1 MSLSLDASLTIN
13 QNIYICCCSRLSSF
27 RPNVTWDEHNH
38 AASKVTETHTWSV
51 GDLCAAIRDTF
62 SAVFPE
68 EIWLEGEI
76 VGLNVAS
83 SGHVYF
89 DVIEP
94 DSEGSRVDKM
104 SVALWKGRRQGVE
117 SVLARAEA
125 GPLVD
130 GIRVRIRGEL
140 SFYAPQGRVQLL
152 MTAIDPHHTL
162 GQLAVDR
169 ERVLKSLSMAGLLDA
184 NSALKVPL
192 VPLHVGLITS
202 DGSAAYN
209 DFVNEISLSP
219 YPFRISLVHSAVQ
232 GAEAESGL
240 IAAIE
245 TLGDVD
251 VDVIAVVRG
260 GGARTDLMAFDLE
273 SVATAVAKST
283 RPVLSGIGHEIDRSV
298 VDEVAHTAFKT
309 PTACAAAL
317 VQTVA
322 AFDQTLDL
330 SARRI
335 VNMAVTSHDR
345 ASEAISYSVRAIG
358 DRARRTLDIKEER
371 LAALS
376 SRLSDLGLM
385 SIGRNSQRLDRISD
399 LLRAL
404 HPDRILAR
412 GFSITRDRDGEIVR
426 GQVPLGSTL
435 VNETADSLITS
446 TVTGSER
453 RESKESI

>member
-1 MSLSLDASLTIN
+1 M
-13 QNIYICCCSRLSSF
+13 
-27 RPNVTWDEHNH
+27 
-38 AASKVTETHTWSV
+38 TETHTWSV

-273 SVATAVAKST
+273 SVATAVANST

-322 AFDQTLDL
+322 AFDQNLDL

-345 ASEAISYSVRAIG
+345 TSEAISHSARAIG
-358 DRARRTLDIKEER
+358 DRARRTLDIREER

-385 SIGRNSQRLDRISD
+385 SISRNSQRLDRISD

-446 TVTGSER
+446 TVTGSET
-453 RESKESI
+453 RENKESI

>member
-1 MSLSLDASLTIN
+1 M
-13 QNIYICCCSRLSSF
+13 
-27 RPNVTWDEHNH
+27 
-38 AASKVTETHTWSV
+38 TETHTWSV

-245 TLGDVD
+245 ILGDVD

-273 SVATAVAKST
+273 SVATAVANST

-322 AFDQTLDL
+322 AFDQNLDL

-345 ASEAISYSVRAIG
+345 TSEAISQSARAIG
-358 DRARRTLDIKEER
+358 DRARRTLDIREER

-385 SIGRNSQRLDRISD
+385 SISRNSQRLDRISD

-446 TVTGSER
+446 TVTGSET
-453 RESKESI
+453 RENKESI

>member
-1 MSLSLDASLTIN
+1 M
-13 QNIYICCCSRLSSF
+13 
-27 RPNVTWDEHNH
+27 
-38 AASKVTETHTWSV
+38 TETHTWSV

-322 AFDQTLDL
+322 AFDQNLNL

-345 ASEAISYSVRAIG
+345 ASEAISYSVRTIG

-446 TVTGSER
+446 TVTGSET

>member
-1 MSLSLDASLTIN
+1 M
-13 QNIYICCCSRLSSF
+13 
-27 RPNVTWDEHNH
+27 
-38 AASKVTETHTWSV
+38 TETHTWSV

-273 SVATAVAKST
+273 SVATAVANST

-322 AFDQTLDL
+322 AFDQNLDL

-335 VNMAVTSHDR
+335 VNLAVTSHDR

-446 TVTGSER
+446 TVTGSET

>member
-1 MSLSLDASLTIN
+1 M
-13 QNIYICCCSRLSSF
+13 
-27 RPNVTWDEHNH
+27 
-38 AASKVTETHTWSV
+38 TETHTWSV

-273 SVATAVAKST
+273 SVATAVANST

-317 VQTVA
+317 EQTVA
-322 AFDQTLDL
+322 AFDQNLDL

-335 VNMAVTSHDR
+335 VNLAVTSHDR

-358 DRARRTLDIKEER
+358 DRARRTLDIEEER

-446 TVTGSER
+446 PVTGSAT

>member
-1 MSLSLDASLTIN
+1 M
-13 QNIYICCCSRLSSF
+13 
-27 RPNVTWDEHNH
+27 
-38 AASKVTETHTWSV
+38 TETQTWSV
-51 GDLCAAIRDTF
+51 GDLCAANRDTF

-273 SVATAVAKST
+273 SVATAVANST

-322 AFDQTLDL
+322 AFDQNLDL

-358 DRARRTLDIKEER
+358 DRARRTLDIEEER

-446 TVTGSER
+446 TVTGSET

>member
-1 MSLSLDASLTIN
+1 M
-13 QNIYICCCSRLSSF
+13 
-27 RPNVTWDEHNH
+27 
-38 AASKVTETHTWSV
+38 TETHTWSV

-232 GAEAESGL
+232 GAEAERGL

-273 SVATAVAKST
+273 SVATAVANST

-322 AFDQTLDL
+322 AFDQNLDL

-335 VNMAVTSHDR
+335 VNLAVTSHDR

-358 DRARRTLDIKEER
+358 DRARRTLDIREER

-446 TVTGSER
+446 TVTGSET

>member
-1 MSLSLDASLTIN
+1 M
-13 QNIYICCCSRLSSF
+13 
-27 RPNVTWDEHNH
+27 
-38 AASKVTETHTWSV
+38 TETHTWSV

-273 SVATAVAKST
+273 SVATAVANST

-322 AFDQTLDL
+322 AFDQNLDL

-345 ASEAISYSVRAIG
+345 ASEAISYSVRTIG

-446 TVTGSER
+446 TVTGSET

>member
-1 MSLSLDASLTIN
+1 M
-13 QNIYICCCSRLSSF
+13 
-27 RPNVTWDEHNH
+27 
-38 AASKVTETHTWSV
+38 TETHTWSV

-169 ERVLKSLSMAGLLDA
+169 ERVLTSLSMAGLLDA
-184 NSALKVPL
+184 NSALEVPL

-240 IAAIE
+240 IEAIE

-273 SVATAVAKST
+273 SVATAVANST

-322 AFDQTLDL
+322 AFDQNLDL

-345 ASEAISYSVRAIG
+345 AGEAISYSVRAIG
-358 DRARRTLDIKEER
+358 DRARRTLDIEEER

-426 GQVPLGSTL
+426 GQVPIGSTL

-446 TVTGSER
+446 TVTGSET

>member
-1 MSLSLDASLTIN
+1 M
-13 QNIYICCCSRLSSF
+13 
-27 RPNVTWDEHNH
+27 
-38 AASKVTETHTWSV
+38 TETHTWSV

-273 SVATAVAKST
+273 SVATAVANST

-317 VQTVA
+317 VQAVA

-345 ASEAISYSVRAIG
+345 ASEAISYSVRAIA
-358 DRARRTLDIKEER
+358 DRARRTLDIEEER

-385 SIGRNSQRLDRISD
+385 SIGRNSLRLDRISD

-446 TVTGSER
+446 TVTGSET

>member
-1 MSLSLDASLTIN
+1 M
-13 QNIYICCCSRLSSF
+13 
-27 RPNVTWDEHNH
+27 
-38 AASKVTETHTWSV
+38 TETHTWSV

-273 SVATAVAKST
+273 SVATAVANST

-298 VDEVAHTAFKT
+298 VDEVAHPAFKT
-309 PTACAAAL
+309 PTACAAAF
-317 VQTVA
+317 VQAVS

-358 DRARRTLDIKEER
+358 DRARRTLDIREER

-446 TVTGSER
+446 TVTGSET

>member
-1 MSLSLDASLTIN
+1 M
-13 QNIYICCCSRLSSF
+13 
-27 RPNVTWDEHNH
+27 
-38 AASKVTETHTWSV
+38 TETHTWSV

-322 AFDQTLDL
+322 AFDQNLDL

-345 ASEAISYSVRAIG
+345 ASEAISYSVRTIG

-446 TVTGSER
+446 TVTGSET

>member
-1 MSLSLDASLTIN
+1 M
-13 QNIYICCCSRLSSF
+13 
-27 RPNVTWDEHNH
+27 
-38 AASKVTETHTWSV
+38 TETHTWSV

-273 SVATAVAKST
+273 SVATAVANST

-322 AFDQTLDL
+322 AFDQNLDL

-335 VNMAVTSHDR
+335 VNLAVTSHDR

-358 DRARRTLDIKEER
+358 DRARRTLDIREER

-426 GQVPLGSTL
+426 GQVPIGSTL

-446 TVTGSER
+446 TVTGSET

>member
-1 MSLSLDASLTIN
+1 M
-13 QNIYICCCSRLSSF
+13 
-27 RPNVTWDEHNH
+27 
-38 AASKVTETHTWSV
+38 TETHTWSV

-117 SVLARAEA
+117 NVLARAEA

-232 GAEAESGL
+232 GAEAERGL

-273 SVATAVAKST
+273 SVAIAVANST

-322 AFDQTLDL
+322 AFDQNLDL

-335 VNMAVTSHDR
+335 VNLAVTSHDR

-358 DRARRTLDIKEER
+358 DRARRTLDIREER

-446 TVTGSER
+446 TVTGSET

>member
-1 MSLSLDASLTIN
+1 M
-13 QNIYICCCSRLSSF
+13 
-27 RPNVTWDEHNH
+27 
-38 AASKVTETHTWSV
+38 TETHTWSV

-169 ERVLKSLSMAGLLDA
+169 ERVLTSLSMAGLLDA

-273 SVATAVAKST
+273 SVATAVANST

-322 AFDQTLDL
+322 AFDQNLDL

-335 VNMAVTSHDR
+335 VNLAVTSHDR

-358 DRARRTLDIKEER
+358 DRARRTLDIEEER

-446 TVTGSER
+446 TVTGSET

>member
-1 MSLSLDASLTIN
+1 M
-13 QNIYICCCSRLSSF
+13 
-27 RPNVTWDEHNH
+27 
-38 AASKVTETHTWSV
+38 TETHTWSV

-273 SVATAVAKST
+273 SVATAVANST

-322 AFDQTLDL
+322 AFDQNLDL

-335 VNMAVTSHDR
+335 VNLAVTSHDR

-358 DRARRTLDIKEER
+358 DRARRTLDIREER

-446 TVTGSER
+446 TVTGSET

>member
-1 MSLSLDASLTIN
+1 M
-13 QNIYICCCSRLSSF
+13 
-27 RPNVTWDEHNH
+27 
-38 AASKVTETHTWSV
+38 TETHTWSV

-273 SVATAVAKST
+273 SVATAVANST

-317 VQTVA
+317 VQAVA

-335 VNMAVTSHDR
+335 VNLAVTSHDR

-358 DRARRTLDIKEER
+358 DRARRTLDIREER

-446 TVTGSER
+446 TVTGSET

>member
-1 MSLSLDASLTIN
+1 M
-13 QNIYICCCSRLSSF
+13 
-27 RPNVTWDEHNH
+27 
-38 AASKVTETHTWSV
+38 TETHTWSV

-273 SVATAVAKST
+273 SVATAVANST

-322 AFDQTLDL
+322 AFDQNLDL

-335 VNMAVTSHDR
+335 VNLAVTSHDR

-358 DRARRTLDIKEER
+358 DRARRTLDIEEER

-446 TVTGSER
+446 TVTGSET

>member
-1 MSLSLDASLTIN
+1 M
-13 QNIYICCCSRLSSF
+13 
-27 RPNVTWDEHNH
+27 
-38 AASKVTETHTWSV
+38 TETHTWSV

-298 VDEVAHTAFKT
+298 VDEVGHTAFKT

-322 AFDQTLDL
+322 AFDQNLDL

-446 TVTGSER
+446 TVTGSET

>member
-1 MSLSLDASLTIN
+1 M
-13 QNIYICCCSRLSSF
+13 
-27 RPNVTWDEHNH
+27 
-38 AASKVTETHTWSV
+38 TETHTWSV

-273 SVATAVAKST
+273 SVATAVANST

-322 AFDQTLDL
+322 AFDQNLDL

-335 VNMAVTSHDR
+335 VNLAVTSHAR

-358 DRARRTLDIKEER
+358 DRARRTLDIEEER

-446 TVTGSER
+446 TVTGSET

>member
-1 MSLSLDASLTIN
+1 M
-13 QNIYICCCSRLSSF
+13 
-27 RPNVTWDEHNH
+27 
-38 AASKVTETHTWSV
+38 TETHTWSV

-322 AFDQTLDL
+322 AFDQNLDL

-412 GFSITRDRDGEIVR
+412 GFSITRNRDGEIVR

-446 TVTGSER
+446 TVTGSET

>member
-1 MSLSLDASLTIN
+1 M
-13 QNIYICCCSRLSSF
+13 
-27 RPNVTWDEHNH
+27 
-38 AASKVTETHTWSV
+38 TETHTWSV

-273 SVATAVAKST
+273 SVATAVANST
-283 RPVLSGIGHEIDRSV
+283 RPVLSGIGHEIDRLV

-317 VQTVA
+317 VQAVA

-358 DRARRTLDIKEER
+358 DRARRTLDIEEER

-446 TVTGSER
+446 TVTGSET

>member
-1 MSLSLDASLTIN
+1 M
-13 QNIYICCCSRLSSF
+13 
-27 RPNVTWDEHNH
+27 
-38 AASKVTETHTWSV
+38 TETHTWSV

-232 GAEAESGL
+232 GAEAERGL

-273 SVATAVAKST
+273 SVAIAVANST

-322 AFDQTLDL
+322 AFDQNLDL

-335 VNMAVTSHDR
+335 VNLAVTSHDR

-358 DRARRTLDIKEER
+358 DRARRTLDIREER

-446 TVTGSER
+446 TVTGSET

>member
-1 MSLSLDASLTIN
+1 M
-13 QNIYICCCSRLSSF
+13 
-27 RPNVTWDEHNH
+27 
-38 AASKVTETHTWSV
+38 TETHTWSV

-273 SVATAVAKST
+273 SVATAVANST

-322 AFDQTLDL
+322 AFDQNLDL

-335 VNMAVTSHDR
+335 VNLAVTRHDR
-345 ASEAISYSVRAIG
+345 ASEAISYSARAIG
-358 DRARRTLDIKEER
+358 DRARRTLDIREER

-446 TVTGSER
+446 TVTGSET

>member
-1 MSLSLDASLTIN
+1 M
-13 QNIYICCCSRLSSF
+13 
-27 RPNVTWDEHNH
+27 
-38 AASKVTETHTWSV
+38 TETHTWSV

-273 SVATAVAKST
+273 SVAIAVANST

-358 DRARRTLDIKEER
+358 DRARRTLDIREER

-385 SIGRNSQRLDRISD
+385 SIGRNSPRLDRISD

-446 TVTGSER
+446 TVTGSET

>member
-1 MSLSLDASLTIN
+1 M
-13 QNIYICCCSRLSSF
+13 
-27 RPNVTWDEHNH
+27 
-38 AASKVTETHTWSV
+38 TETHTWSV

-273 SVATAVAKST
+273 SVATAVANST

-322 AFDQTLDL
+322 AFDQNLDL

-335 VNMAVTSHDR
+335 VNLAVTSHDR
-345 ASEAISYSVRAIG
+345 ASAAISYSVRAIG
-358 DRARRTLDIKEER
+358 DRARRTLDIREER

-446 TVTGSER
+446 TVTGSET

>member
-1 MSLSLDASLTIN
+1 M
-13 QNIYICCCSRLSSF
+13 
-27 RPNVTWDEHNH
+27 
-38 AASKVTETHTWSV
+38 TETHTWSV

-273 SVATAVAKST
+273 SVATAVANST

-317 VQTVA
+317 VQAVA
-322 AFDQTLDL
+322 AFAQTLDL

-335 VNMAVTSHDR
+335 VNMAGTSHDR

-358 DRARRTLDIKEER
+358 DRARRTLDIEEER

-446 TVTGSER
+446 TVTGSET